1 MKKILLVLLAFCA
14 FAMKAQ
20 ITEVSG
26 NQSGMWDGEIHI
38 IDDVVVPDGQ
48 TLTINAGTNVI
59 SDGYYGITVLGYLYA
74 LGDDD
79 ARITFTVAD
88 TTGYCDYEN
97 PELGGWKGI
106 YCAKPNGVRLDYC
119 DFSYGKGQEDADG
132 GMLYIK
138 IARDVEISNCRFH
151 HNMTRRRGGA
161 IYAENSVL
169 NIHDSE
175 VYDNIAVAMIGGY
188 TWGVGFHFL
197 KCDLDIHD
205 IAFHDNYSE
214 TAYGGG
220 MNIDSCNM
228 LLTNSTFYNN
238 TAVNAGGLGIQ
249 RCKEYTVK
257 VANMLA
263 YNNAVRHYGG
273 GLAMATSDPEL
284 NNLTIVENY
293 CGGGGGAG
301 MQTAFDACPT
311 LNNCIFWGNHAI
323 YSLNNNDTV
332 EYYNGS
338 QIWLWGSDCY
348 PKFNNGVVQYGL
360 DSIFCFENI
369 EVYNE
374 MNGYL
379 ERMQALMGDASS
391 DKDEV
396 IDMYRNIDSTRN
408 NALEIM
414 RYYKPTDD
422 VTETKNMKTLRNGFL
437 AIINTVKASMLV
449 DNSYEGQ
456 RGINRLSLE
465 TLIPVMAFKLHHM
478 PNSSEEIYTSQ
489 YFLAVESVCEEQIGL
504 INDQITKTKEA
515 QDTLAEDAKNVD
527 VLFGDYESVS
537 KVYKKLK
544 SKGLTD
550 GSNKILIQIEPGNK
564 RILSKIQLKNSS
576 TNRFNASLND
586 IENLDGEKIDFKS
599 DNTFDIQISDDIVIS
614 IGELNEINDDINE
627 NIKKLDDTIDMLKKK
642 LAVLEDDKKRM
653 SEVRDDFLKNSAQEG
668 SNN

>member
-1 MKKILLVLLAFCA
+1 MKKIILVLLVFCA

-20 ITEVSG
+20 IMEVSG
-26 NQSGMWDGEIHI
+26 NQSGTWDGEIHL
-38 IDDVVVPDGQ
+38 IDDVIVPDGE

-59 SDGYYGITVLGYLYA
+59 SDGYFGITVLGHLYA
-74 LGDDD
+74 LGEED
-79 ARITFTVAD
+79 ARISFTVAD
-88 TTGYCDYEN
+88 TTGYSDYEN
-97 PELGGWKGI
+97 TELGGWKGFYI
-106 YCAKPNGVRLDYC
+106 AKPNEVKLYHC

-132 GMLYIK
+132 GMFYIK
-138 IARDVEISNCRFH
+138 MARDVEISNCRFH

-169 NIHDSE
+169 SIHDCE
-175 VYDNIAVAMIGGY
+175 VFDNIAVAMIGGY

-205 IAFHDNYSE
+205 VAFHDNYSE

-238 TAVNAGGLGIQ
+238 RAVNAGGLGIQ

-263 YNNAVRHYGG
+263 YNNAVMHYGG

-323 YSLNNNDTV
+323 YSMNNNDTV

-374 MNGYL
+374 MLNVDP
-379 ERMQALMGDASS
+379 MFV
-391 DKDEV
+391 DKQHRDYHLVENSPCV
-396 IDMYRNIDSTRN
+396 NTGTADVSGLFMPYVDLGGSPRICGGRIDMGCYEFGYENVNEVATSEQSLVVYPNPLSN
-408 NALEIM
+408 NAFCVVNLNQKSDVVLRLVSLDGREVYREHCGTFDAGENHIPLDGMLKNLE
-414 RYYKPTDD
+414 
-422 VTETKNMKTLRNGFL
+422 
-437 AIINTVKASMLV
+437 
-449 DNSYEGQ
+449 
-456 RGINRLSLE
+456 
-465 TLIPVMAFKLHHM
+465 
-478 PNSSEEIYTSQ
+478 
-489 YFLAVESVCEEQIGL
+489 
-504 INDQITKTKEA
+504 
-515 QDTLAEDAKNVD
+515 
-527 VLFGDYESVS
+527 
-537 KVYKKLK
+537 
-544 SKGLTD
+544 KG
-550 GSNKILIQIEPGNK
+550 NKIYLLIVGNQQV
-564 RILSKIQLKNSS
+564 KI
-576 TNRFNASLND
+576 
-586 IENLDGEKIDFKS
+586 IY
-599 DNTFDIQISDDIVIS
+599 
-614 IGELNEINDDINE
+614 
-627 NIKKLDDTIDMLKKK
+627 
-642 LAVLEDDKKRM
+642 
-653 SEVRDDFLKNSAQEG
+653 
-668 SNN
+668 